1 LLIFSDV
8 LKSLFCIFQA
18 VATPSDGPNATIAD
32 LKVCINTNIVQ
43 DGNPWLGVCS
53 VIRKL

>member
-1 LLIFSDV
+1 MIFSDV